1 MRRPPLGRILA
12 ALLVLLASFV
22 AGTSLSAQEA
32 RTAPERQRADFRLN
46 QNYPNPFNPETTIP
60 FDLSE
65 GLFADGRPVVVTL
78 RIFNL
83 LQQVV
88 AVPVALNHPQGEGV
102 PVLQLEYYQPGRY
115 EAFWDGTDQS
125 GRQVASGIY
134 FMQLTVNGV
143 SKTRKMYVLK

>member
-1 MRRPPLGRILA
+1 MRRSVGVLSAFLLSLG
-12 ALLVLLASFV
+12 VVSP
-22 AGTSLSAQEA
+22 LSAQEPG
-32 RTAPERQRADFRLN
+32 RPVPTGQGSGFQLE
-46 QNYPNPFNPETTIP
+46 QNYPNPFNPETKIP
-60 FDLSE
+60 FVLSE
-65 GLFADGRPVVVTL
+65 ELFVEGRPAVVSL

-88 AVPVALNHPQGEGV
+88 AVPVALGHPSGEGV
-102 PVLQLEYYQPGRY
+102 QLQQLEYFQAGRF
-115 EAFWDGTDQS
+115 EAFWDGTDSS

>member
-1 MRRPPLGRILA
+1 MVCVLS
-12 ALLVLLASFV
+12 VLLPLFIA
-22 AGTSLSAQEA
+22 AHGLSAQEA
-32 RTAPERQRADFRLN
+32 GTAGARQGSGFQLE
-46 QNYPNPFNPETTIP
+46 QNYPNPFNPETRIP
-60 FDLSE
+60 FVLGE
-65 GLFADGRPVVVTL
+65 ELFAEGRPVVVSL

-88 AVPVALNHPQGEGV
+88 ASPMALGHPAGEGV
-102 PVLQLEYYQPGRY
+102 QVLQLEYNQPGRY
-115 EAFWDGTDQS
+115 EAFWDGFDTS